1 LEDYLAAEK
10 QVTDATQFA
19 TAAAFIPDHWTR
31 PTSEA
36 GWANFRLLEAEH
48 LPKGDGRK
56 ADFVS
61 DAVRFWDGD
70 LGEQAIQA
78 ACALAQQ
85 FFGVQVESAEVRR
98 RVGQALCQVVEH
110 VIADFGDAMG
120 RSELELFNTLDACRR
135 LPEPRGVTA
144 AGGVVVA
151 KQLQVIDRYLSE
163 ALRVVTT
170 PALSGP
176 GGLSEVELQR
186 LLGHFREARDAFG
199 LLRVRPSLLH
209 KLPESRF
216 PQFATLS
223 IELALAWGWY
233 RSRWQVAAELA
244 ADIRPEHLLPQLPPE
259 RRHIVRFA
267 CYAMPL
273 MARAAQGQDVIQDL
287 EGLKRSFPLIMGN
300 IEEFKRRAR
309 ALFEG
314 RPPVAPSRPVGP
326 PKPKPDQTVQTI
338 AGVVLFFF
346 FLIGAG
352 GRACYHANPPAYHP
366 SGRPAPFLGQNPP
379 PALPPPNYAPA
390 PLGPLPTE
398 AIGLERAALV
408 AKHDDARR
416 LQEQAERLLKE
427 LVLDRVVLDTS
438 STLAVVAYN
447 TKVLALRRAA
457 QTAQAAADS
466 YNAAVQLRQ
475 QSRANHEP

>member
-1 LEDYLAAEK
+1 
-10 QVTDATQFA
+10 
-19 TAAAFIPDHWTR
+19 
-31 PTSEA
+31 
-36 GWANFRLLEAEH
+36 
-48 LPKGDGRK
+48 
-56 ADFVS
+56 
-61 DAVRFWDGD
+61 
-70 LGEQAIQA
+70 
-78 ACALAQQ
+78 
-85 FFGVQVESAEVRR
+85 
-98 RVGQALCQVVEH
+98 
-110 VIADFGDAMG
+110 M
-120 RSELELFNTLDACRR
+120 
-135 LPEPRGVTA
+135 
-144 AGGVVVA
+144 
-151 KQLQVIDRYLSE
+151 
-163 ALRVVTT
+163 
-170 PALSGP
+170 
-176 GGLSEVELQR
+176 
-186 LLGHFREARDAFG
+186 
-199 LLRVRPSLLH
+199 
-209 KLPESRF
+209 
-216 PQFATLS
+216 
-223 IELALAWGWY
+223 
-233 RSRWQVAAELA
+233 
-244 ADIRPEHLLPQLPPE
+244 
-259 RRHIVRFA
+259 
-267 CYAMPL
+267 
-273 MARAAQGQDVIQDL
+273 
-287 EGLKRSFPLIMGN
+287 
-300 IEEFKRRAR
+300 
-309 ALFEG
+309 
-314 RPPVAPSRPVGP
+314 APSRPVGP